1 MFKLQAVK
9 PRLTSGPGRY
19 PGSVPMPSELSYIWS
34 QYNKIGTSSKHYI
47 NIIGYSEQQNIND
60 IILQT
65 INFQEY
71 FILVIFDS
79 VEEIIRKFLTTKRIE
94 HPLSKCI
101 DT

>member
-1 MFKLQAVK
+1 ME
-9 PRLTSGPGRY
+9 
-19 PGSVPMPSELSYIWS
+19 SELSYIWS
-34 QYNKIGTSSKHYI
+34 QYNKIGTSSKHLI
-47 NIIGYSEQQNIND
+47 DIIGYSEQQNIND

-94 HPLSKCI
+94 HPLNKFI
-101 DT
+101 DHFQQLNWS